1 MAGIL
6 VLLCGWSFRHIYEIC
21 CIFILERK
29 KMSIPKILNFP
40 CSRDEPLK
48 SVHFHHRFTHCWHSQ
63 TDLSPL
69 PSLQV
74 LSGRQSLH
82 HHISSTS
89 FYYAPSICLAPKPG
103 NIKGCS
109 KRPEN
114 YFVFFSTFW
123 LWGVFVAT
131 HGLSLAVA
139 RRCYP
144 LAVRRGFLIAVA
156 SLVVEHRL

>member
-1 MAGIL
+1 
-6 VLLCGWSFRHIYEIC
+6 
-21 CIFILERK
+21 
-29 KMSIPKILNFP
+29 MSIPKILNFP

-114 YFVFFSTFW
+114 YFIFFFHFLAMRGLCRYSWAFSSCSEKVLPSGCEERVSHCSGFSSCWAQALRCAGFSEGSVWAQW
-123 LWGVFVAT
+123 LWLVGSRV
-131 HGLSLAVA
+131 LAQ
-139 RRCYP
+139 
-144 LAVRRGFLIAVA
+144 
-156 SLVVEHRL
+156 